1 MVLDSFS
8 GVQLMSRRR
17 FLKASTLV
25 GMGFVA
31 GAPGVLGARARQ
43 AGQSR
48 ADGPTRIIMGGYA
61 PSTTS
66 FSRGLDFIG
75 DRLES
80 RFGDDVEARYVYNV
94 SDVGYGGAG
103 DLTWLVDSGIMTLA
117 YRTMS
122 EGIPELEVTSLPF
135 LFANLTEARAAM
147 DGPLGRAAAARI
159 EADSNFRIL
168 GFFENG
174 FRHVSNSV
182 RPVRTPADL
191 NGLSIRCL
199 GSQSRMF
206 ELLGAEPR
214 GMSLAAALPEL
225 EAGTIDGQENPF
237 ENTVSYE
244 PYRFQRYHTATF
256 HSYLSRP
263 IFVNRQAFDSW
274 PAELQTEM
282 RAAVRDAMTYQ
293 RELHDQAEIDS
304 QVVIREAGGEIVELT
319 AAERAQFVAAVEPIY
334 ADARTRYSRELLGWV
349 NR

>member
-1 MVLDSFS
+1 
-8 GVQLMSRRR
+8 MSRRR
-17 FLKASTLV
+17 FLKASTLI

-31 GAPGVLGARARQ
+31 GAAGVLGARVQQ
-43 AGQSR
+43 AGQTR
-48 ADGPTRIIMGGYA
+48 ADGPIRIIMGGYA
-61 PSTTS
+61 PPTTS

-80 RFGDDVEARYVYNV
+80 RFGDHVDARYVYNV
-94 SDVGYGGAG
+94 TDVGYSGAG
-103 DLTWLVDSGIMTLA
+103 DLSWLVDSGVLTLA

-122 EGIPELEVTSLPF
+122 EGIPELEVASLPF
-135 LFANLTEARAAM
+135 VFANLAEARAAM
-147 DGPLGRAAAARI
+147 DGSLGRAAATRI
-159 EADSNFRIL
+159 EADTNFRIL

-182 RPVRTPADL
+182 RPVHTPADL

-214 GMSLAAALPEL
+214 GMSLAAALPLL

-263 IFVNRQAFDSW
+263 IFVNRQSFDAW
-274 PAELQTEM
+274 PEDLQAEM
-282 RAAVRDAMTYQ
+282 RAAVQGAVLHQ

-304 QVVIREAGGEIVELT
+304 AAVIRESGGEIVELT
-319 AAERAQFVAAVEPIY
+319 AAERAQFVAAVAPIY
-334 ADARTRYSRELLGWV
+334 VDAETRYSRELMGWV